1 MGYLQIMET
10 LHGIKE
16 EIHMKPWRT
25 FQDWSSLVLGAVLFL
40 APWLFGT
47 AANATSS
54 WNAWILGVIVAGMAL
69 FALARP
75 MAATYEGVEAVAG
88 IWLFLAPWILGFAA
102 VGAAAWT
109 GWIIGVL
116 LVALATW
123 KLAQVRRESVHAT
136 AF

>member
-1 MGYLQIMET
+1 
-10 LHGIKE
+10 
-16 EIHMKPWRT
+16 MKPWKT
-25 FQDWSSLVLGAVLFL
+25 FQDWSSLVLGVVLFL

-47 AANATSS
+47 MANATSS
-54 WNAWILGVIVAGMAL
+54 WNAWILGAIVAGIAL
-69 FALARP
+69 LALARP
-75 MAATYEGVEAVAG
+75 MATTYEGVEAIAG

-116 LVALATW
+116 LVALAIW
-123 KLAQVRRESVHAT
+123 KLTQARRASVHAT